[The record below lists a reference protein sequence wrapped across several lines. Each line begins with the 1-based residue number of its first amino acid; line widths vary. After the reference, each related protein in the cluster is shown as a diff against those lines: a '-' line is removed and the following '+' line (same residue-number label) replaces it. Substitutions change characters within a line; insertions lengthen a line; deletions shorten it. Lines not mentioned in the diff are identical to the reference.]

1 MLSIAQ
7 TPNSEIFLQLSKD
20 VPWRI
25 NKSLNTHD
33 RDNMDDNIAQ
43 FKDDKSIDK
52 SKIHITS
59 SGNQQTLVSTQ
70 NLKSQLLAI
79 SNQVISLK
87 NNEDFLV
94 DINRTASN
102 YLPKNALDLF
112 TTANPNSDSYYDE
125 PATSIRDQRLA
136 DKAYEES
143 KNQTPTPEKPPT
155 RLLKSLK
162 NFINNHSSKF
172 GSTETLPPNTNPKNR
187 TQKKSHDMS

>member
-1 MLSIAQ
+1 
-7 TPNSEIFLQLSKD
+7 
-20 VPWRI
+20 
-25 NKSLNTHD
+25 
-33 RDNMDDNIAQ
+33 
-43 FKDDKSIDK
+43 
-52 SKIHITS
+52 
-59 SGNQQTLVSTQ
+59 
-70 NLKSQLLAI
+70 LLAV

-136 DKAYEES
+136 DKDYEES

-162 NFINNHSSKF
+162 TFINNHRSKF
-172 GSTETLPPNTNPKNR
+172 GSTETLPLNPNQKKQ